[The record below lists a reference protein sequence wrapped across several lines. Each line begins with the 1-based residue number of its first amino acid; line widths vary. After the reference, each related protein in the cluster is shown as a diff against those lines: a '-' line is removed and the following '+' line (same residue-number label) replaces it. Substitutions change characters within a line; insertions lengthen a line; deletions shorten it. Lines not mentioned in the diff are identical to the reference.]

1 MERIIRLQ
9 IEKLP
14 EGVYLAT
21 SDDVQGLVVE
31 APTLAEAI
39 EWGRENAKLL
49 LEYQGRS
56 DAGIEFRESLDVPVV
71 IAA

>member
-1 MERIIRLQ
+1 MERIIRLH

-21 SDDVQGLVVE
+21 STEVAGLVVE

-49 LEYQGRS
+49 LELQGVG
-56 DAGIEFRESLDVPVV
+56 DAGLGFAEQLDVPVV

>member
-9 IEKLP
+9 IERLP

-39 EWGRENAKLL
+39 EWARDNAKILL
-49 LEYQGRS
+49 DAQGRR
-56 DAGIEFRESLDVPVV
+56 DAGLAFVEHLEVPVV